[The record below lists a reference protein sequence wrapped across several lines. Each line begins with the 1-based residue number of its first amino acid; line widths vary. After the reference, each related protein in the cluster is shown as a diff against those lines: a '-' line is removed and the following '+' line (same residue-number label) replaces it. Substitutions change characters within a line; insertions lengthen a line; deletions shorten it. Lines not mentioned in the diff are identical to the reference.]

1 MPGGGNN
8 STYGLKDR
16 TKNGFVQLSLRN
28 AGGEAIRQSNSSKSA
43 LRFLRP
49 ELRGNKEIEHFRA
62 SKKNGKALA
71 MHEAQNVV
79 YESRMGVGEVAF
91 SAVTR
96 DAGQLERMLIIEN
109 MIDLLGV
116 RRPTGGNGNV
126 DGMEIAEI
134 DIDHAAG

>member
-1 MPGGGNN
+1 
-8 STYGLKDR
+8 
-16 TKNGFVQLSLRN
+16 
-28 AGGEAIRQSNSSKSA
+28 
-43 LRFLRP
+43 
-49 ELRGNKEIEHFRA
+49 
-62 SKKNGKALA
+62 

-79 YESRMGVGEVAF
+79 YESRMGVCEVTV
-91 SAVTR
+91 SAVAR

>member
-28 AGGEAIRQSNSSKSA
+28 ASGEAIRQSNSSKSA

>member
-1 MPGGGNN
+1 MQVGRLSARAIPA
-8 STYGLKDR
+8 KVHC
-16 TKNGFVQLSLRN
+16 GFASGIAWKQR
-28 AGGEAIRQSNSSKSA
+28 
-43 LRFLRP
+43 
-49 ELRGNKEIEHFRA
+49 EHFRA

-79 YESRMGVGEVAF
+79 YESRMGVREVTV
-91 SAVTR
+91 SAVAC

-109 MIDLLGV
+109 MVDLLGV